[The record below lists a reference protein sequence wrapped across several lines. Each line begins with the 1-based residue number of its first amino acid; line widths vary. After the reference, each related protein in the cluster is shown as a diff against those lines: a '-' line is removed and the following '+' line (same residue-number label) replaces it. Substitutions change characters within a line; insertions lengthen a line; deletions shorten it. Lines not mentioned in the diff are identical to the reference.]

1 MSVLTELNR
10 LQAAKAD
17 ITAALAEK
25 GVTVPEGSTLDSFG
39 DLVRQIKA
47 GSSISSVD
55 FTVSQWTGASD
66 PYTLTIPAGN
76 RDPSGAFLYQ
86 VEGLVNGAYFR
97 NTWAA
102 FNTSVTYDV
111 GSAALILTS
120 RHKFAGRIVYL

>member
-47 GSSISSVD
+47 GSSVSSAD
-55 FTVSQWTGASD
+55 FTATQWTGSSD
-66 PYTLTIPAGN
+66 PYTLSIPTSG
-76 RDPSGAFLYQ
+76 RDAAAPILYQ
-86 VEGLVNGAYFR
+86 VECLSGGTYCRDAWV
-97 NTWAA
+97 A
-102 FNTSVTYDV
+102 FNTTVAFDQLSN
-111 GSAALILTS
+111 SLILTS
-120 RHKFAGRIVYL
+120 SHKFTGRIVYL

>member
-55 FTVSQWTGASD
+55 FTVPD
-66 PYTLTIPAGN
+66 P
-76 RDPSGAFLYQ
+76 
-86 VEGLVNGAYFR
+86 
-97 NTWAA
+97 
-102 FNTSVTYDV
+102 
-111 GSAALILTS
+111 
-120 RHKFAGRIVYL
+120 RI